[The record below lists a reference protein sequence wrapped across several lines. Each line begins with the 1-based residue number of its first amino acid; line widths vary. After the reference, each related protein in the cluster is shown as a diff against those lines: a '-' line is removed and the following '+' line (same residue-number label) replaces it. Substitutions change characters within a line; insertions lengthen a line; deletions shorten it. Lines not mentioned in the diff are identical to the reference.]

1 MTGDCWLWKAFER
14 HKNTSYRQNKKG
26 KKRKQIHRTTEKYRQ
41 LKLSRIAVWN
51 EYREQQVEEYRE
63 AKTD

>member
-14 HKNTSYRQNKKG
+14 HKNTSYRHNKKG